1 MAKSK
6 KRPLTPEEKLLKGY
20 QRKLTF
26 EAIIKSLVL
35 ALIAGFMLCILVSII
50 SFATKFNALWISL
63 GVWAAATAGLS
74 VLFYFKIFR
83 TTLDKTA
90 SRVDGMGLDE
100 RVITMIEFAGSDNVI
115 AQAQRRD
122 TAEILQSVTPKHMK
136 FAKTKIFI
144 VLASC
149 LAAIA
154 CAAILMMS
162 FSTVQAVAYEKEQAE
177 AAAKGE
183 EEQLTEEDKIIKQM
197 LEDLRKVIADA
208 KIQDTLRDKLNG
220 MVDDLEA
227 SLKPEDSKEVKVAKI
242 SETAQKIHKILQ
254 NDIPYQLQTH
264 DTTKKLGAALD
275 SEDITKIEKAFDDMY
290 KSIEVLAGE
299 KKYDQLKQT
308 AEDILQSIED
318 AEAVDEELAEVLEK
332 LAKAFLAAIPPPP
345 EQSGEEPK
353 TDDEVDQAVQDAI
366 QEALGSLKDNK
377 DDIDQLDKDIQDVM
391 QDAMNSLGQE
401 TPDPDEE
408 KKDEESG
415 DKEEASKPSH
425 SSPNDGEIVYDSVI
439 DGKTE
444 YDTVYDKYEREALEQ
459 LLASGDLTDEERQII
474 ENYIGLLKPTEG
486 DKNG

>member
-6 KRPLTPEEKLLKGY
+6 KRPLTPEEKLLRGY

-50 SFATKFNALWISL
+50 SFATKFNALWVSL

-162 FSTVQAVAYEKEQAE
+162 FSTVQAVAYEQEQAD

-183 EEQLTEEDKIIKQM
+183 EEPELSDEDKIIKQM
-197 LEDLRKVIADA
+197 IEDLRQIIADA
-208 KIQDTLRDKLNG
+208 NIQNSLRNKLNG

-227 SLKPEDSKEVKVAKI
+227 SLKPSDSREVKIAKI
-242 SETAQKIHKILQ
+242 SETSQKIHKILQ
-254 NDIPYQLQTH
+254 NTIPHQLQQHDTTQKFGKEIDTDDFAKIEQAFKDMYDSIPVLAEQQKYEQMKQTH
-264 DTTKKLGAALD
+264 D
-275 SEDITKIEKAFDDMY
+275 DIM
-290 KSIEVLAGE
+290 
-299 KKYDQLKQT
+299 
-308 AEDILQSIED
+308 QSIED
-318 AEAVDEELAEVLEK
+318 AEAVDEDLAEALEK

-345 EQSGEEPK
+345 DGSGEEDK
-353 TDDEVDQAVQDAI
+353 TNDEIDWEDIKDSLDAM
-366 QEALGSLKDNK
+366 QGNK
-377 DDIDQLDKDIQDVM
+377 DEIDQVDKDIQDTIN
-391 QDAMNSLGQE
+391 DALANLGQE
-401 TPDPDEE
+401 PPEPDDEDE
-408 KKDEESG
+408 KKDEESDSG
-415 DKEEASKPSH
+415 DSSS
-425 SSPNDGEIVYDSVI
+425 SSPNNGEGEYDSVI
-439 DGKTE
+439 DGKTP
-444 YDTVYDKYEREALEQ
+444 YDEVYGQYEEEALRQ
-459 LLASGDLTDEERQII
+459 LLANGNLTDEERQII